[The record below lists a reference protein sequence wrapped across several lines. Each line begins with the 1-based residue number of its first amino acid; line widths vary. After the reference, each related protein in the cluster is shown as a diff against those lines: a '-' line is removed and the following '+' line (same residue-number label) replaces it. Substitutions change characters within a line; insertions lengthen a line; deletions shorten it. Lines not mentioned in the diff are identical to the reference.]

1 MIENN
6 LIKIVNAIIDSE
18 LKIVR
23 KDFIPIESGEE
34 LLSSTGIDSLE
45 YMVLY
50 MWLGEI
56 YGIDSKG
63 FAKVEI
69 LGDITFAQL
78 SIFIE
83 KAKTKNPSVEEAL
96 DLYND

>member
-1 MIENN
+1 
-6 LIKIVNAIIDSE
+6 
-18 LKIVR
+18 
-23 KDFIPIESGEE
+23 
-34 LLSSTGIDSLE
+34 
-45 YMVLY
+45 MVLY